1 MDKKVK
7 YAIMVLCAAAVLLAA
22 AACLFAGFVRKSIP
36 FDDPDRLIRTGVF
49 LAAAAAAEGAAGS
62 GRR

>member
-22 AACLFAGFVRKSIP
+22 VIGYDYLSANYNNEVPS
-36 FDDPDRLIRTGVF
+36 
-49 LAAAAAAEGAAGS
+49 EAGS
-62 GRR
+62 SA